1 MRLAEDEISQLK
13 DDTPIT
19 SSEIPV
25 EDPSGAGDEINEEDA
40 KEKEPTP

>member
-1 MRLAEDEISQLK
+1 MRLAEEEINQLK

-25 EDPSGAGDEINEEDA
+25 EDPSGAGDDTNEEEA
-40 KEKEPTP
+40 KEKEPLP